1 MPGGRHVAG
10 QSRVRM
16 VKAGSHFASA
26 PAASSAT
33 PDPKAAADAF
43 EPAWTPRPVGARFA
57 TSPKAEQPSA
67 TQVAAQIAPKPVTL
81 PSRPSSSTGNPSAW
95 ETAEFMRIAAA
106 RGTSGASSAGASSAG
121 AVMADAASA
130 TRAMQPIVSPAAA
143 PATVSRAAHQTAP
156 RTMAAAPSARAASQ
170 SPQVKPPASVP
181 AEALAFDPFAYHPE
195 IAEPEEMPEHV
206 APAVRSAS
214 PATASAPHGA
224 AAVTARIPVQE
235 PRASQNQMT
244 SPKGVAP
251 VAVASTHRSS
261 AKQPRPVRAGGS
273 VPPRTPERGAKGGRG
288 DNRPPRK
295 QKQILPLI
303 FIIVGIALLLIAG
316 GLFIKAQLGYQ
327 EAQSCYKQLEQY
339 AVKGNEGDDVPSV
352 DFNALA
358 QINPDI
364 VGWIYVPGT
373 VINYPVVQNS
383 NNTTY
388 LSRLFD
394 ASGNGSGTIF
404 MDMDDTAPGLVD
416 EQTTIYGHH
425 MNDGSMFKAID
436 NTLNQGDFDKIGK
449 VYYITRDTTYVLK
462 PMFTAQVEDTYVD
475 ARRTNFDASDKTLT
489 AYLEDMLGQAKAKS
503 STAGEDVKKAKQV
516 LTLVTCAGEIIPRT
530 TRAAMV
536 CTVVEAQPRAEG
548 QGSAN

>member
-26 PAASSAT
+26 PAASSAA

-81 PSRPSSSTGNPSAW
+81 PTRPSTSASSPSAW

-106 RGTSGASSAGASSAG
+106 RGMSGASSSGAAT
-121 AVMADAASA
+121 ANAASA
-130 TRAMQPIVSPAAA
+130 TRAMQPIASPAVA
-143 PATVSRAAHQTAP
+143 PATVSRAAKQPALRTTAP
-156 RTMAAAPSARAASQ
+156 ASSARAASQ
-170 SPQVKPPASVP
+170 PPQVKSPASAP
-181 AEALAFDPFAYHPE
+181 AEAPAFDPFAYHPE
-195 IAEPEEMPEHV
+195 IAEPEEMPAHV

-251 VAVASTHRSS
+251 VVAASTHRSS

-303 FIIVGIALLLIAG
+303 FIIVGIALLLVAG

-339 AVKGNEGDDVPSV
+339 AVKGDSGDDVPSV

-373 VINYPVVQNS
+373 VINYPVVQTS

-394 ASGNGSGTIF
+394 TSGNGSGTIF

-548 QGSAN
+548 QSSSN

>member
-1 MPGGRHVAG
+1 MPA
-10 QSRVRM
+10 
-16 VKAGSHFASA
+16 
-26 PAASSAT
+26 
-33 PDPKAAADAF
+33 
-43 EPAWTPRPVGARFA
+43 
-57 TSPKAEQPSA
+57 
-67 TQVAAQIAPKPVTL
+67 
-81 PSRPSSSTGNPSAW
+81 
-95 ETAEFMRIAAA
+95 
-106 RGTSGASSAGASSAG
+106 
-121 AVMADAASA
+121 
-130 TRAMQPIVSPAAA
+130 
-143 PATVSRAAHQTAP
+143 
-156 RTMAAAPSARAASQ
+156 
-170 SPQVKPPASVP
+170 
-181 AEALAFDPFAYHPE
+181 
-195 IAEPEEMPEHV
+195 HV
-206 APAVRSAS
+206 APAVLRSAA

-303 FIIVGIALLLIAG
+303 FIVVGIALLLIAG

-339 AVKGNEGDDVPSV
+339 AVKGDSGDDVPSV

-373 VINYPVVQNS
+373 VINYPVVQTS

-536 CTVVEAQPRAEG
+536 CTVVEAQPCAEG
-548 QGSAN
+548 QSSSN

>member
-1 MPGGRHVAG
+1 
-10 QSRVRM
+10 
-16 VKAGSHFASA
+16 
-26 PAASSAT
+26 
-33 PDPKAAADAF
+33 
-43 EPAWTPRPVGARFA
+43 
-57 TSPKAEQPSA
+57 
-67 TQVAAQIAPKPVTL
+67 
-81 PSRPSSSTGNPSAW
+81 
-95 ETAEFMRIAAA
+95 
-106 RGTSGASSAGASSAG
+106 
-121 AVMADAASA
+121 
-130 TRAMQPIVSPAAA
+130 
-143 PATVSRAAHQTAP
+143 
-156 RTMAAAPSARAASQ
+156 
-170 SPQVKPPASVP
+170 
-181 AEALAFDPFAYHPE
+181 
-195 IAEPEEMPEHV
+195 
-206 APAVRSAS
+206 
-214 PATASAPHGA
+214 
-224 AAVTARIPVQE
+224 
-235 PRASQNQMT
+235 MT

-261 AKQPRPVRAGGS
+261 TKQPRPARAGGS
-273 VPPRTPERGAKGGRG
+273 VPPRTPERGAKGSRG

-303 FIIVGIALLLIAG
+303 FIVVGIALLLVAG

-339 AVKGNEGDDVPSV
+339 AVKGDSGDDVPSV

-373 VINYPVVQNS
+373 VINYPVVQTS

-548 QGSAN
+548 QSSSN

>member
-1 MPGGRHVAG
+1 MPA
-10 QSRVRM
+10 
-16 VKAGSHFASA
+16 
-26 PAASSAT
+26 
-33 PDPKAAADAF
+33 
-43 EPAWTPRPVGARFA
+43 
-57 TSPKAEQPSA
+57 
-67 TQVAAQIAPKPVTL
+67 
-81 PSRPSSSTGNPSAW
+81 
-95 ETAEFMRIAAA
+95 
-106 RGTSGASSAGASSAG
+106 
-121 AVMADAASA
+121 
-130 TRAMQPIVSPAAA
+130 
-143 PATVSRAAHQTAP
+143 
-156 RTMAAAPSARAASQ
+156 
-170 SPQVKPPASVP
+170 
-181 AEALAFDPFAYHPE
+181 
-195 IAEPEEMPEHV
+195 HV
-206 APAVRSAS
+206 APAVPSTS

-224 AAVTARIPVQE
+224 AAVTARIPVQT
-235 PRASQNQMT
+235 PRTSQNQMT
-244 SPKGVAP
+244 SLKGVAP
-251 VAVASTHRSS
+251 VVAASTYHSS
-261 AKQPRPVRAGGS
+261 AKQPRPARAGS

-303 FIIVGIALLLIAG
+303 FIVVGIALLLVAG

-339 AVKGNEGDDVPSV
+339 AVKGEEGDDVPSV

-373 VINYPVVQNS
+373 VINYPVVQTS

-425 MNDGSMFKAID
+425 MNDGSMFKTID

-462 PMFTAQVEDTYVD
+462 PMFTAQVEDTYTD
-475 ARRTNFDASDKTLT
+475 ARRTTFEDSDKTLT

-548 QGSAN
+548 QSSAN